1 MVAGSQEL
9 REFNTALSMTFA
21 RDTQFRKFCAY
32 GFFKNLIF
40 FEPFL
45 ILFLLDAKL
54 NYTEIGLLI
63 GFQMITQ
70 NILEIPA
77 GILADSMGRRRT
89 LMASLL
95 FYIAAFIFFF
105 LSYSIFGFTA
115 AMFLFAL
122 GEALR
127 TGTHKAMIFDYLKI
141 HGWHNEKV
149 AYYGITRAWSQ
160 RGSAV
165 SALLAA
171 WFVIVTHNYRMIF
184 LLSVIPYLLDFIL
197 ISSYPKFLDG
207 SKSGFHPS
215 EIRLNYNRN
224 MHEFFYSF
232 KKPVLLKTTIN
243 NSIFSGYYK
252 GVKDFLQPILAAL
265 ALTIPVMTSYSDE
278 QRSALVVGVVYFLVY
293 QATSYASRKAS
304 AFSKKTHNLQ
314 QALALSLGVGLLA
327 GIISGLAYYAG
338 YPALA
343 VAFYIIIYLLE
354 NLRKPI
360 AISETANQLETDIM
374 ATVLS
379 TASQFETLFSA
390 LFSAML
396 GVIADHFGLGIA
408 IASVSLL
415 VLVSAP
421 LYLIRNNKAVISN
434 VA

>member
-1 MVAGSQEL
+1 
-9 REFNTALSMTFA
+9 MTFT
-21 RDTQFRKFCAY
+21 RDNQFRKFCAY
-32 GFFKNLIF
+32 GFLKNLIF

-54 NYTEIGLLI
+54 SYTQIGLLV

-70 NILEIPA
+70 NILEIPG

-89 LMASLL
+89 MMASFA

-105 LSYSIFGFTA
+105 FSYRIAGFTL

-122 GEALR
+122 AEALR
-127 TGTHKAMIFDYLKI
+127 TGTHKAMIFDYLKL
-141 HGWHNEKV
+141 HGWQSEKV

-160 RGSAV
+160 RGSAL

-184 LLSVIPYLLDFIL
+184 ILSTIPYIIDLFLVAT
-197 ISSYPKFLDG
+197 YPKALDG
-207 SKSGFHPS
+207 SKTGFVLS
-215 EIRLNYNRN
+215 EIRTNYSRN
-224 MHEFFYSF
+224 IKEFFYSF
-232 KKPVLLKTTIN
+232 KKPGLLKTTIN
-243 NSIFSGYYK
+243 NSIYSGYYK

-265 ALTIPVMTSYSDE
+265 ALTIPVMTQWSDE
-278 QRSALVVGVVYFLVY
+278 QRSALVVGIVYFFVY

-304 AFSKKTHNLQ
+304 AFSKLTRNLQ
-314 QALALSLGVGLLA
+314 QALSLSLIIGLLA
-327 GIISGLAYYAG
+327 GIVSGILYYAG
-338 YPALA
+338 YPALS
-343 VAFYIIIYLLE
+343 VTFYIIIYLIE

-360 AISETANQLETDIM
+360 AISETANQLDTDIM

-396 GVIADHFGLGIA
+396 GILADLFGLGIA

-415 VLVSAP
+415 VVISAP
-421 LYLIRNNKAVISN
+421 LYMIHHTQNLFKA
-434 VA
+434 

>member
-1 MVAGSQEL
+1 MI
-9 REFNTALSMTFA
+9 FA
-21 RDTQFRKFCAY
+21 RDNQFRKFCAY
-32 GFFKNLIF
+32 GFLKNLIF

-54 NYTEIGLLI
+54 SYTQIGLLV

-89 LMASLL
+89 LVASFA
-95 FYIAAFIFFF
+95 FYITAFIFFF
-105 LSYSIFGFTA
+105 FSFSIVGFTA

-127 TGTHKAMIFDYLKI
+127 TGTHKAMIFDYLKL
-141 HGWHNEKV
+141 HGWQSEKV

-160 RGSAV
+160 RGSAL

-184 LLSVIPYLLDFIL
+184 ILSTIPYFIDLLL
-197 ISSYPKFLDG
+197 IASYPKVLDG
-207 SKSGFHPS
+207 SKTGFHPA
-215 EIRLNYNRN
+215 EISANYYRN
-224 MHEFFYSF
+224 IQEFFYSF
-232 KKPVLLKTTIN
+232 KKPGLLKTTIN
-243 NSIFSGYYK
+243 NSLYSGYYK

-265 ALTIPVMTSYSDE
+265 ALTLPVMTSYTDE
-278 QRSALVVGVVYFLVY
+278 QRGALVVGIVYFFVY

-304 AFSKKTHNLQ
+304 AFSKRTRNLQ
-314 QALALSLGVGLLA
+314 HALSLSLGVGVLA
-327 GIISGLAYYAG
+327 GIISGIAFYAG
-338 YPALA
+338 HPAWA
-343 VAFYIIIYLLE
+343 VAFYIIIYLIE

-360 AISETANQLETDIM
+360 AISETANQLDTDIM

-390 LFSAML
+390 IFSTLL
-396 GVIADHFGLGIA
+396 GILADHFGLGIA
-408 IASVSLL
+408 ITSVSLL
-415 VLVSAP
+415 VMFSAP
-421 LYLIRNNKAVISN
+421 LYLIKHADNKQNA
-434 VA
+434 